1 MKVLI
6 VDDCPV
12 SLEIASVLLSGS
24 GLDVVTSHSINKVL
38 DVAPDLIVL
47 DLYMPDKS
55 GVDVCRQLKSDS
67 ETSDIPVIMLSS
79 SYDIIDKSACFN
91 AGAID
96 YLEKPIGREA
106 LINAINAYASI
117 GVMVKASKRI
127 HRGNTSDTEQEE
139 HRRDTI
145 PDS

>member
-6 VDDCPV
+6 VDDCSV
-12 SLEIASVLLSGS
+12 SLEVVNVLLEGS
-24 GLDVVTSHSINKVL
+24 GLAVTTSHDISGVIEVN
-38 DVAPDLIVL
+38 PDLIVL
-47 DLYMPDKS
+47 DLYMPNRS
-55 GVDVCRQLKSDS
+55 GIDICRQLKSDS
-67 ETSDIPVIMLSS
+67 ETSDIPVVMLSN
-79 SYDIIDKSACFN
+79 SYDSIDKVACFN

-127 HRGNTSDTEQEE
+127 HRGRPSDTKQEG
-139 HRRDTI
+139 HRRDTV